1 MAAYNKSLGRFQ
13 LDGIAPARRGVPQIE
28 VTFDIDANGIVNVSA
43 KDLGT
48 GKEQHITITSSSNM
62 SKEDI
67 EKAVKEAEQYAAE
80 DAKHKEEVDT
90 RNQADQMVYQT
101 EKTLERAGRQG
112 PEAEKAPVQAGLDE
126 LKETLK
132 GSDTDAIKAATE
144 ALTQAFYKHQREAVP
159 AGRPAA
165 AAGRNGC
172 ARSQS
177 GDARAR
183 RPVVTTRTTRSLMT
197 TRM

>member
-1 MAAYNKSLGRFQ
+1 MRWPPPTRALGRFH

-80 DAKHKEEVDT
+80 DAKIKEEVEV
-90 RNQADQMVYQT
+90 RNQADQMVYQA
-101 EKTLERAGRQG
+101 EKTLSEVGDKIPAEREGAR
-112 PEAEKAPVQAGLDE
+112 
-126 LKETLK
+126 
-132 GSDTDAIKAATE
+132 S
-144 ALTQAFYKHQREAVP
+144 
-159 AGRPAA
+159 RPA
-165 AAGRNGC
+165 
-172 ARSQS
+172 STS
-177 GDARAR
+177 
-183 RPVVTTRTTRSLMT
+183 
-197 TRM
+197 